1 MGTINIV
8 MLTCAV
14 AIALLTIGYVFLIYH
29 RVKRIKVANARI
41 AENASFIRSGA
52 ITFLKR
58 EFKVIIPFI
67 LIFAL
72 VFVIL
77 GFVPGVKD
85 AEGVGWQSAICF
97 LVGATFSA
105 LAGLVGMLSA
115 THANSRTAD
124 SANESGLPRAL
135 KTAFSG
141 GAVLGLCVVGFG
153 LIGLSGIVF
162 AAYGIFLKV
171 NGGNAI
177 DALISASK
185 IITGYG
191 LGCSMVALFGRVGGG
206 IYTKC
211 ADVGADIVGKIE
223 ADLAEDD
230 ARNPATI
237 ADNVGDNVGDIAGM
251 SSDLCESYVGAIVSA
266 ITLATVFINNELNNL
281 RLVVF
286 PIAIAAIGLI
296 AAVLSVL
303 IIRSREWKDPQKTLN
318 IATYIA
324 VGIVVVASVFL
335 SIFYLRNAD
344 GSFMVVDNHKAPW
357 AIAAIATGLICGVA
371 VGKIA
376 EIYTSEDYKSVK
388 RIAKESETG
397 HATNI
402 ISGLAIGM
410 KSTAATTIVLAA
422 GIAIAYFTF
431 GIFGISLA
439 AVGMLSTAGIT
450 ISVDA
455 YGPISDNAGGLAQ
468 MSGLR
473 PEVREI
479 TDHLDAVGNTT
490 AAVGKGFCTGSA
502 TFTALAL
509 VLSYG
514 QVSGL
519 IEDITA
525 NAHATFMT
533 VDVTPFII
541 GILLG
546 VMVPF
551 LFSALVINSVG
562 KAANK
567 MVLEIRRQFRE
578 HPEILANK
586 ERPDYNRCIDIA
598 TKASLKEMIVPGIIA
613 VFTPIVVGL
622 VLGSVGLG
630 ALLIGGLASSG
641 MLAIFMSNSGGAWD
655 NAKKYVESNGLK
667 GTETDFAA
675 ITGDTVGDPL
685 KDTAGPTMDILI
697 KLMSVIALIM
707 APVIKGGNC
716 LWTLLTK

>member
-1 MGTINIV
+1 MNFISIV
-8 MLTCAV
+8 LVCTL
-14 AIALLTIGYVFLIYH
+14 AISLLTIGYVFLIYH
-29 RVKRIKVANARI
+29 RVKRIKVANAQI

-67 LIFAL
+67 LIFAI
-72 VFVIL
+72 VFTIL
-77 GFVPGVKD
+77 GFIPGIKD
-85 AEGVGWQSAICF
+85 AEGVGWQSSICF
-97 LVGATFSA
+97 LVGAAFSA

-115 THANSRTAD
+115 TNANSRTAD
-124 SANESGLPRAL
+124 GANEKGLSRAL
-135 KTAFSG
+135 HIAFSG
-141 GAVLGLCVVGFG
+141 GSVLGLCVVGFG
-153 LIGLSGIVF
+153 LVGLAALVF
-162 AAYGIFLKV
+162 AAYGIFYSS
-171 NGGNAI
+171 NGHDQIEAI
-177 DALISASK
+177 LSASK

-266 ITLATVFINNELNNL
+266 ITLATVFVNKINDI
-281 RLVVF
+281 RLVIF
-286 PIAIAAIGLI
+286 PLAIAAIGLV
-296 AAVLSVL
+296 AAMISVA
-303 IIRSREWKDPQKTLN
+303 IIRAKEWKDPQKTLD

-335 SIFYLRNAD
+335 SIFFLKEED
-344 GSFMVVDNHKAPW
+344 GSFMVVDGHKSPW
-357 AIAAIATGLICGVA
+357 AIAAIAIGLVCGVV

-376 EIYTSEDYKSVK
+376 EIYTSDEYKSVK

-410 KSTAATTIVLAA
+410 KSTCATTIVLAL

-455 YGPISDNAGGLAQ
+455 YGPISDNAGGLAE

-473 PEVREI
+473 PEVRKI

-525 NAHATFMT
+525 NANATYMT

-551 LFSALVINSVG
+551 LFSSLVINSVG

-567 MVLEIRRQFRE
+567 MVLEIREQFKE
-578 HPEILANK
+578 HPGILK
-586 ERPDYNRCIDIA
+586 GTERPDYNRCIDIA
-598 TKASLKEMIVPGIIA
+598 TKASLKEMIVPGIVA

-622 VLGSVGLG
+622 VFGSVGLG

-655 NAKKYVESNGLK
+655 NAKKFIESSGLK

>member
-1 MGTINIV
+1 MGIV
-8 MLTCAV
+8 GIILTCSI
-14 AIALLTIGYVFLIYH
+14 AIALLTIGYVFLIYY
-29 RVKRIKVANARI
+29 RVKKIKVTNPKI
-41 AENASFIRSGA
+41 AENAAFIRSGA

-77 GFVPGVKD
+77 GFIPGVKD

-115 THANSRTAD
+115 TNTNSRTAD
-124 SANESGLPRAL
+124 GANEKGLPRAL
-135 KTAFSG
+135 HIAFSG
-141 GAVLGLCVVGFG
+141 GSVLGLCVVGFG
-153 LIGLSGIVF
+153 LVGLSALVF
-162 AAYGIFLKV
+162 AAFGIFKATGLDD
-171 NGGNAI
+171 I
-177 DALISASK
+177 DALVGASK

-266 ITLATVFINNELNNL
+266 ITLATVFVDKINDLK
-281 RLVVF
+281 LVVF
-286 PIAIAAIGLI
+286 PIAIAATGLI
-296 AAVLSVL
+296 AAILSVV
-303 IIRSREWKDPQKTLN
+303 IIRAREWKDPQKTLN

-324 VGIVVVASVFL
+324 VGIVVIASIFL
-335 SIFYLRNAD
+335 SIFYLRNED

-357 AIAAIATGLICGVA
+357 AIAAIVIGLLCGVI

-376 EIYTSEDYKSVK
+376 EIYTSDEYKSVK

-402 ISGLAIGM
+402 ISGFAIGM
-410 KSTAATTIVLAA
+410 KSTCATTIVLAL

-455 YGPISDNAGGLAQ
+455 YGPISDNAGGLAE

-473 PEVREI
+473 PEVRKI

-519 IEDITA
+519 IEDIQA
-525 NAHATFMT
+525 NANATFMT

-541 GILLG
+541 GILIG
-546 VMVPF
+546 VMIPF
-551 LFSALVINSVG
+551 LFSSLVINSVG

-567 MVLEIRRQFRE
+567 MVLEIRNQFKE
-578 HPEILANK
+578 HPGILK
-586 ERPDYNRCIDIA
+586 GTERPDYNRCIDIA
-598 TKASLKEMIVPGIIA
+598 TRASLKEMIVPGVVA

-622 VLGSVGLG
+622 VLGTYGLG

-655 NAKKYVESNGLK
+655 NAKKYIESSGLK

-707 APVIKGGNC
+707 APVIANGNC
-716 LWTLLTK
+716 LWKLLTK

>member
-1 MGTINIV
+1 MDKVSSILLICV
-8 MLTCAV
+8 LV
-14 AIALLTIGYVFLIYH
+14 IAALTIGYVYLIYH
-29 RVKRIKVANARI
+29 KIKRIKVLNKNVENNA
-41 AENASFIRSGA
+41 AYIRSGA

-58 EFKVIIPFI
+58 EFKIIIPFVLI
-67 LIFAL
+67 LAL
-72 VFVIL
+72 VFVGL
-77 GFVPGVKD
+77 GFIPAFKS
-85 AEGVGWQSAICF
+85 AEGVGWESAICF
-97 LVGATFSA
+97 VVGAAFSA
-105 LAGLVGMLSA
+105 GAGLVGMLSA
-115 THANSRTAD
+115 TNANSRTAD
-124 SANESGLPRAL
+124 GADQKGLGRAL
-135 KTAFSG
+135 HVAFSG

-153 LIGLSGIVF
+153 LIGLTGLFYSAF
-162 AAYGIFLKV
+162 AILKATGKEPMEAV
-171 NGGNAI
+171 KE
-177 DALISASK
+177 ASH

-251 SSDLCESYVGAIVSA
+251 SSDLCESYVGSIVSA
-266 ITLATVFINNELNNL
+266 ITLGTVFLQNATDVNI

-286 PIAIAAIGLI
+286 PFALAGLGI
-296 AAVLSVL
+296 LASVISVL
-303 IIRSREWKDPQKTLN
+303 IIRSKEWKDPQKTLD

-324 VGIVVVASVFL
+324 VGIVILASIFL
-335 SIFYLRNAD
+335 SIFYLKD
-344 GSFMVVDNHKAPW
+344 GNGNFLAPEGKKAPW
-357 AIAAIATGLICGVA
+357 AIGAIAAGLLCGIA

-376 EIYTSEDYKSVK
+376 EVYTSSDYKTVK
-388 RIAKESETG
+388 QIAKESKTG

-402 ISGLAIGM
+402 IAGLASGM
-410 KSTAATTIVLAA
+410 KSTAATIIALVLGIV
-422 GIAIAYFTF
+422 IAYFCF
-431 GIFGISLA
+431 GIYGIGLA

-450 ISVDA
+450 ISVDG

-490 AAVGKGFCTGSA
+490 AAVGKGFCSGSA

-519 IEDITA
+519 IPDIKNQA
-525 NAHATFMT
+525 MT

-546 VMVPF
+546 AMVPF

-567 MVLEIRRQFRE
+567 MVLEIRRQFKE
-578 HPEILANK
+578 KPDILKNK
-586 ERPDYNRCIDIA
+586 AKPDYNRCIDIA
-598 TKASLKEMIVPGIIA
+598 TRASLKEMILPGVIA
-613 VFTPIVVGL
+613 VVTPIIIGL
-622 VLGSVGLG
+622 LLGAGGLG
-630 ALLIGGLASSG
+630 ALLIGALASAIL
-641 MLAIFMSNSGGAWD
+641 LAIFMANSGGAWD
-655 NAKKYVESNGLK
+655 NAKKYIEQEGLK
-667 GTETDFAA
+667 GTEEHHASV
-675 ITGDTVGDPL
+675 TGDTVGDPL

-697 KLMSVIALIM
+697 KMMSVIALIM
-707 APVIKGGNC
+707 APIISNPNFHS
-716 LWTLLTK
+716 LWDIVTK

>member
-1 MGTINIV
+1 MERINII
-8 MLTCAV
+8 MLIC
-14 AIALLTIGYVFLIYH
+14 AIAIPLLTIGYVFIIYS
-29 RVKRIKVANARI
+29 RIKRIKIQNEGI
-41 AENASFIRSGA
+41 SENAEFIRSGA

-67 LIFAL
+67 LVFAL
-72 VFVIL
+72 FFTVL
-77 GFVPGVKD
+77 GFIPAFES
-85 AEGVGWQSAICF
+85 AEGVGWRSSLCF

-124 SANESGLPRAL
+124 GANEKGLGRAL
-135 KTAFSG
+135 HVAFSG

-153 LIGLSGIVF
+153 LVGLSGLFF
-162 AAYGIFLKV
+162 AAYALFKASGEEAV
-171 NGGNAI
+171 
-177 DALISASK
+177 DALLSASK

-266 ITLATVFINNELNNL
+266 ITLGTVFINKVSDIKLAI
-281 RLVVF
+281 F
-286 PIAIAAIGLI
+286 PLAIAAIGI
-296 AAVLSVL
+296 VAAVISVL

-324 VGIVVVASVFL
+324 VGIVVVASIFL
-335 SIFYLRNAD
+335 SIFYLKVD
-344 GSFMVVDNHKAPW
+344 GEYMVIDNHKSPW
-357 AIAAIATGLICGVA
+357 AIAAITTGLIVGVV

-376 EIYTSEDYKSVK
+376 EIYTSDEYSSVK

-410 KSTAATTIVLAA
+410 KSTAATTIALSV
-422 GIAIAYFTF
+422 GIIVAYFTF
-431 GIFGISLA
+431 GIYGISLA

-468 MSGLR
+468 MSGLD

-509 VLSYG
+509 ILSYG
-514 QVSGL
+514 QASGL
-519 IEDITA
+519 IEDITT

-541 GILLG
+541 GILIG

-551 LFSALVINSVG
+551 LFSSLVINSVG

-567 MVLEIRRQFRE
+567 MVLEIRRQFIAK
-578 HPEILANK
+578 PGILTGK
-586 ERPDYNRCIDIA
+586 ERPDYNSCIDIA
-598 TKASLKEMIVPGIIA
+598 TRASLKEMIVPGIVA
-613 VFTPIVVGL
+613 VVTPIVVG
-622 VLGSVGLG
+622 VLLGTAGLG
-630 ALLIGGLASSG
+630 AMLIGGLASSG
-641 MLAIFMSNSGGAWD
+641 MLAIFMANSGGAWD
-655 NAKKYVESNGLK
+655 NAKKYIESNGLK

-697 KLMSVIALIM
+697 KLMSVIALII
-707 APVIKGGNC
+707 APVLNEFSV
-716 LWTLLTK
+716 WSLLVK

>member
-1 MGTINIV
+1 M
-8 MLTCAV
+8 
-14 AIALLTIGYVFLIYH
+14 AIALITIGYVYLIYH
-29 RVKRIKVANARI
+29 KIKRMKVANKDLQ
-41 AENASFIRSGA
+41 ENAEYIRSGA

-58 EFKVIIPFI
+58 EFKIIVPFVIV
-67 LIFAL
+67 LAL
-72 VFVIL
+72 VFVGL
-77 GFVPGVKD
+77 GFIPAFEK

-97 LVGATFSA
+97 VVGATFSA

-115 THANSRTAD
+115 TNANSRTAD
-124 SANESGLPRAL
+124 AADKHGLGKAL
-135 KTAFSG
+135 HVAFSG

-153 LIGLSGIVF
+153 LIGLTGLF
-162 AAYGIFLKV
+162 FGAYGILYST
-171 NGGNAI
+171 NGNNSIEAV
-177 DALISASK
+177 LEASH

-251 SSDLCESYVGAIVSA
+251 SSDLCESYVGSIVSA
-266 ITLATVFINNELNNL
+266 ITLATVFLQKSML
-281 RLVVF
+281 DLDVRLVIFPLALAGLGVLASIISVF
-286 PIAIAAIGLI
+286 
-296 AAVLSVL
+296 
-303 IIRSREWKDPQKTLN
+303 IIRSKTWKDPQKTLD

-324 VGIVVVASVFL
+324 VGIVVLAAVFL
-335 SIFYLRNAD
+335 SVFYLKDSD
-344 GSFMVVDNHKAPW
+344 GNFMNVEGHAAPL
-357 AIAAIATGLICGVA
+357 AIGAVAAGLACGIA

-376 EIYTSEDYKSVK
+376 EIYTSSDYKTVK
-388 RIAKESETG
+388 QIAKESKTG

-402 ISGLAIGM
+402 ISGFAAGM
-410 KSTAATTIVLAA
+410 KSTCATIIALAI
-422 GIAIAYFTF
+422 GIIIAYFCF
-431 GIFGISLA
+431 GIYGIGLA

-450 ISVDA
+450 ISVDG

-468 MSGLR
+468 MSNLR

-509 VLSYG
+509 VLSFG

-525 NAHATFMT
+525 SNSSTMMA

-541 GILLG
+541 GILIG
-546 VMVPF
+546 AMVPF

-567 MVLEIRRQFRE
+567 MVLEIRSQFA
-578 HPEILANK
+578 HDKGILRGTSK
-586 ERPDYNRCIDIA
+586 PDYNRCIDIA
-598 TKASLKEMIVPGIIA
+598 TKASLREMVLPGVIA
-613 VFTPIVVGL
+613 VVTPILVG
-622 VLGSVGLG
+622 VLLGREGLG
-630 ALLIGGLASSG
+630 ALLIGALASSV
-641 MLAIFMSNSGGAWD
+641 MLAIFMANAGGAWD
-655 NAKKYVESNGLK
+655 NAKKYIESLGLK
-667 GTETDFAA
+667 GTEEHHAA
-675 ITGDTVGDPL
+675 VTGDTVGDPL

-707 APVIKGGNC
+707 APMLESGFSIWSLIVR
-716 LWTLLTK
+716 

>member
-1 MGTINIV
+1 MERVNII
-8 MLTCAV
+8 MLIC
-14 AIALLTIGYVFLIYH
+14 AIAIPLLTLGYVFLIY
-29 RVKRIKVANARI
+29 RKIRNIKVQNSEI
-41 AENASFIRSGA
+41 AENASFIRNGA

-67 LIFAL
+67 LIFA
-72 VFVIL
+72 VIFAVL
-77 GFVPGVKD
+77 GFVPGIKN

-97 LVGATFSA
+97 LVGAGFSA

-115 THANSRTAD
+115 THSNSRTAD
-124 SANESGLPRAL
+124 GANEKGLGRAL
-135 KTAFSG
+135 HVAFSG

-153 LIGLSGIVF
+153 LVGLSSLFFG
-162 AAYGIFLKV
+162 AYGIFKSTGLEPV
-171 NGGNAI
+171 E
-177 DALISASK
+177 ALITASK

-266 ITLATVFINNELNNL
+266 ITLGTVFIQNITDLKL
-281 RLVVF
+281 AVF
-286 PIAIAAIGLI
+286 PLAIAAIGII
-296 AAVLSVL
+296 ASVISVI
-303 IIRSREWKDPQKTLN
+303 IIRSREWKDPQKTLD

-324 VGIVVVASVFL
+324 VGIVVVASIFL
-335 SIFYLRNAD
+335 SIFYLRNED
-344 GSFMVVDNHKAPW
+344 GSFMEIDHHKSPW
-357 AIAAIATGLICGVA
+357 AIAAIAIGLLCGVA

-376 EIYTSEDYKSVK
+376 EIYTSDEYKSVK

-402 ISGLAIGM
+402 ISGLALGM
-410 KSTAATTIVLAA
+410 KSTAATTIALAI
-422 GIAIAYFTF
+422 GIIVAYFTF
-431 GIFGISLA
+431 GIYGISLA

-468 MSGLR
+468 MSGLK
-473 PEVREI
+473 PEVRKI

-509 VLSYG
+509 ILSYG
-514 QVSGL
+514 QASGL
-519 IEDITA
+519 IENITA
-525 NAHATFMT
+525 NASATFMT

-541 GILLG
+541 GILIG
-546 VMVPF
+546 VMIPF
-551 LFSALVINSVG
+551 LFSSLVINSVG

-567 MVLEIRRQFRE
+567 MVLEIRKQFRE
-578 HPEILANK
+578 EPGILTGK
-586 ERPDYNRCIDIA
+586 VRPDYNRCIDIA
-598 TKASLKEMIVPGIIA
+598 TRASLKEMIVPGVVA
-613 VFTPIVVGL
+613 VLSPIVVGIL
-622 VLGSVGLG
+622 LGTAGLG
-630 ALLIGGLASSG
+630 AMLIGGLASSG
-641 MLAIFMSNSGGAWD
+641 MLAIFMANSGGAWD
-655 NAKKYVESNGLK
+655 NAKKYIESNGLK

-697 KLMSVIALIM
+697 KLMSVIALII
-707 APVIKGGNC
+707 APVLQNFSV
-716 LWTLLTK
+716 WSLLVK